1 MADFISGCILG
12 ALVASVVVFI
22 VMVLLLASKETG
34 APQTQSQQNDIESL
48 KIFVGEPVG
57 SDDIVIGWDAKC
69 NGFLYG
75 DKMRFKNLI
84 ANYEFVDA
92 VNYVLRQAVETLKEV
107 DSSKSIGVYIEK

>member
-1 MADFISGCILG
+1 MSNFISGFVIG

-22 VMVLLLASKETG
+22 VMVLLLASKE
-34 APQTQSQQNDIESL
+34 ADMPQTQSQQNDVESL
-48 KIFVGEPVG
+48 EIFVGEPVG
-57 SDDIVIGWDAKC
+57 SEEIVIGWDAKC

-92 VNYVLRQAVETLKEV
+92 VNFVLRQAVETLKEV